1 LQSGTGGAGGRPSW
15 FTGNPVRARRASFS
29 LIETMTPNQ
38 PFLASQRDV
47 LLLLSRILLVILFV
61 MFGWKKIVDFPGT
74 IAFMGSEGAPA
85 PIISAAISVVMELFV
100 GVAILVG
107 FQTRALALLLALYT
121 IGTGIIGHHYWT
133 MTGGEQINNM
143 IHFYKNIAIAGGL
156 LALCAAGPGRFS
168 IDRG

>member
-1 LQSGTGGAGGRPSW
+1 
-15 FTGNPVRARRASFS
+15 
-29 LIETMTPNQ
+29 MTPNQ

-47 LLLLSRILLVILFV
+47 LLLLARILLVILFI
-61 MFGWKKIVDFPGT
+61 MFGWKKIADFPGT